1 MSCSFAKSAISEID
15 LPERKSVG
23 GKKPN
28 KELEKDKYGK
38 KKELEKKDK
47 YDNRTIE
54 ILLDNNYI
62 YEIQKG
68 FHRRFLTLKSNL
80 YPY

>member
-1 MSCSFAKSAISEID
+1 M
-15 LPERKSVG
+15 G

-38 KKELEKKDK
+38 KLKKELEKKDK
-47 YDNRTIE
+47 YENRTSE
-54 ILLDNNYI
+54 ILLDDNYI
-62 YEIQKG
+62 YEIQEG

-80 YPY
+80 YSY